1 MAIESKLTIKQPT
14 AWTAIIMGKAATQVF
29 LKFLLVAARISTKTT
44 RLWMIIEHT
53 TAEECSKFP
62 HESYHGY
69 TMEDKP
75 EKGTETEKF
84 PWDTKRA
91 MTWASPLTN
100 QLIISLHFGS

>member
-1 MAIESKLTIKQPT
+1 
-14 AWTAIIMGKAATQVF
+14 
-29 LKFLLVAARISTKTT
+29 
-44 RLWMIIEHT
+44 MIIEHT

-84 PWDTKRA
+84 
-91 MTWASPLTN
+91 
-100 QLIISLHFGS
+100 H